1 MKHHHILGLIIFLY
15 FLSPKTSFGQINNT
29 SNQYNNDSLYHS
41 AREFAFNGERIKA
54 RTICRDILNHNNN
67 YYDALVLIGRTYIWD
82 SQLDSARLVLN
93 EVLSKKP
100 AYYDAIDG
108 LIDVEYKSD
117 HYESCIRQCDIGLI
131 AFAND
136 KNFQI
141 KKSKAL
147 IAIPQYD
154 KATYLLKGVLTRDS
168 VNTEAQKLLADISLA
183 QIKNKISVNY
193 TYDYFEKNMIDPW
206 QLAYLQ
212 YKRETSFG
220 SLIGRLN
227 WANRF
232 NTKGLQY
239 ELDAYPKTSK
249 SSYLY
254 LNLGYSDATIFP
266 HFRSGMEYNRKLP
279 AAFEASL
286 GFRYLAFSSS
296 DVVIYT
302 ASLGKYIGNNW
313 LSARTYVTPSN
324 IGTSVSGSL
333 SGRRYFTDQDN
344 YLGLRFSYGTSP
356 DDRKELIS
364 SVSVLRVKSESIKI
378 EFNKKFNRV
387 WILNLATIYE
397 NEEYYPSRF
406 RYILTGDITIS
417 RLF

>member
-1 MKHHHILGLIIFLY
+1 MKHHHTLKLIVFLY
-15 FLSPKTSFGQINNT
+15 FFFPEISFGQISNNST
-29 SNQYNNDSLYHS
+29 QFNNDSLYHS
-41 AREFAFNGERIKA
+41 AREFAFNGQRIKA
-54 RTICRDILNHNNN
+54 RTICRDILHHNSN
-67 YYDALVLIGRTYIWD
+67 YYDALVLIGRTYTWD

-108 LIDVEYKSD
+108 LIDVEFKSD
-117 HYESCIRQCDIGLI
+117 HFEACIRQCDLGLT
-131 AFAND
+131 AYVND
-136 KNFQI
+136 KNFQL
-141 KKSKAL
+141 KKAKAL

-154 KATYLLKGVLTRDS
+154 KATTLLKDVITQDP
-168 VNTEAQKLLADISLA
+168 VNTEAHKLLNEIRVA
-183 QIKNKISVNY
+183 QIKNKISLNY

-212 YKRETSFG
+212 YKKETTFG
-220 SLIGRLN
+220 SIIGRIN

-239 ELDAYPKTSK
+239 ELDAYPKTGK

-254 LNLGYSDATIFP
+254 LNLGYSDVAIFP
-266 HFRSGMEYNRKLP
+266 HFRSGVEYNRKLP
-279 AAFEASL
+279 AAFETSFGL
-286 GFRYLAFSSS
+286 RYLAFSGS

-302 ASLGKYIGNNW
+302 ASLGKYIGNYW
-313 LSARTYVTPSN
+313 LSARTYITPGS
-324 IGTSVSGSL
+324 IGTSVSGSIT
-333 SGRRYFTDQDN
+333 GRRYLDDQDN
-344 YLGLRFSYGTSP
+344 YLGLRISYGTSP

-378 EFNKKFNRV
+378 EYNKKINRV

-397 NEEYYPSRF
+397 NEEYYPSKF
-406 RYILTGDITIS
+406 RYILTSDITIS

>member
-1 MKHHHILGLIIFLY
+1 MKHHHTLILIAFL
-15 FLSPKTSFGQINNT
+15 FFFFPEHSFGQINNN
-29 SNQYNNDSLYHS
+29 SIQFNNDSLYQS
-41 AREFAFNGERIKA
+41 ARTFAFNGKRVKA
-54 RTICRDILNHNNN
+54 RSICRDILNHNSN

-100 AYYDAIDG
+100 TYYDALDG

-117 HYESCIRQCDIGLI
+117 HYEACIGQCDIGLS
-131 AFAND
+131 AYAND

-141 KKSKAL
+141 KKAKAL
-147 IAIPQYD
+147 IVIPQYD
-154 KATYLLKGVLTRDS
+154 KATTLLKDVLTRDS
-168 VNTEAQKLLADISLA
+168 VNTEAQKLLAGIRLA
-183 QIKNKISVNY
+183 QIKNKISLNY

-220 SLIGRLN
+220 SIIGRIN

-239 ELDAYPKTSK
+239 ELDAYPTTGK

-254 LNLGYSDATIFP
+254 LNVGYSDATIFP
-266 HFRSGMEYNRKLP
+266 HFRSGFEYNRKLP
-279 AAFEASL
+279 AAFETSL

-302 ASLGKYIGNNW
+302 ASLGKYLGNFW
-313 LSARTYVTPSN
+313 FSARTYVTPGN

-333 SGRRYFTDQDN
+333 SGRRYFPDQDN
-344 YLGLRFSYGTSP
+344 YLGMRLSFGTSP
-356 DDRKELIS
+356 DERKELIS
-364 SVSVLRVKSESIKI
+364 SVSVLHVKSESVKI
-378 EFNKKFNRV
+378 EFNKKLNRV
-387 WILNLATIYE
+387 WIINLATIYE
-397 NEEYYPSRF
+397 NEEYYPSKF
-406 RYILTGDITIS
+406 RYILSGDITIS